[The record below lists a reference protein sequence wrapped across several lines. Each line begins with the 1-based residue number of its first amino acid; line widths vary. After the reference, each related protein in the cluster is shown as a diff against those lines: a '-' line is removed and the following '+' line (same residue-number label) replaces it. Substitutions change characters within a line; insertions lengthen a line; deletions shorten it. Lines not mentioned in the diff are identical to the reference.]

1 MSWSTQALAR
11 VSARNAKKVIFG
23 WAVMFVIGLVLVFGL
38 LGDAITTQAKFL
50 NNPDSKVAEELIED
64 RLRGEDTHAREI
76 VIVRSDSLTVDD
88 PGFRG
93 FVEGLAAE
101 IETLVPEIIQ
111 PETLVSFYRVSD
123 PSLVS
128 HDRRTTIIP
137 LRMAGDLEDAED
149 NIEEFRDLVKGFEV
163 PRGFQVLQVGFG
175 SVAFETNEQ
184 SQEDLVRG
192 ETFGIAIALII
203 LLLVFGALVAALI
216 PILVA
221 VLSIVV
227 ALGIAAIIGQIWQ
240 LSFFV
245 TNVAT
250 MIGLAVG
257 IDYSLIIIQ
266 RYREERTRGLDK
278 LSAIEKAGGAAN
290 RTVLFS
296 GITVVLALI
305 GLLLVPF
312 SIFISVGLGAIL
324 ATLVAILAVLTL
336 LPAILGL
343 LGDRVNKGRIP
354 FVMRA
359 QGAVE
364 EARTGGFW
372 DRVVHVVMGRPIVSF
387 EVAGALLI
395 VLAIPFFDI
404 KLGFNGVGTLP
415 DDLEVKQ
422 GFLILDRE
430 FSAGEVTPTE
440 IVIEGDVD
448 DPRVQDAIG
457 RLTALLSDDPQRAF
471 NPPDPLEV
479 NGPRDLALLTVPVN
493 GDADGGF
500 ARDAIVRLREEYVP
514 RAFAGVPAEVLV
526 GGASAGS
533 EDFAALIRSSA
544 PVVFSFV
551 LALSF
556 VLLMLVFRSIVVPL
570 KAIILNVLS
579 VGAAYGLLVAVF
591 QKGWGNDIFGFHQV
605 DTIEPWI
612 PLFLFAVLFGLS
624 MDYHVFMLSRI
635 RERFD
640 QTGNNRE
647 SVSFGLRVTAKLITG
662 AALIMVAVFGG
673 FASGELVAF
682 QQMGFGLAVAI
693 LLDATIVRSVLVPS
707 TMALFGRA
715 NWYLPSFLSW
725 LPDLRVET
733 GQERGPAE

>member
-1 MSWSTQALAR
+1 MS
-11 VSARNAKKVIFG
+11 
-23 WAVMFVIGLVLVFGL
+23 
-38 LGDAITTQAKFL
+38 
-50 NNPDSKVAEELIED
+50 
-64 RLRGEDTHAREI
+64 
-76 VIVRSDSLTVDD
+76 
-88 PGFRG
+88 
-93 FVEGLAAE
+93 
-101 IETLVPEIIQ
+101 
-111 PETLVSFYRVSD
+111 
-123 PSLVS
+123 
-128 HDRRTTIIP
+128 
-137 LRMAGDLEDAED
+137 GDLEDAED
-149 NIEEFRDLVKGFEV
+149 NIEEFRDLVKGFET
-163 PRGFQVLQVGFG
+163 PAGFKVLQVGFG
-175 SVAFETNEQ
+175 SVAFESNEQ
-184 SQEDLVRG
+184 SEEDLVRG

-221 VLSIVV
+221 VISIVI
-227 ALGIAAIIGQIWQ
+227 ALGIAAIIGQIWP

-245 TNVAT
+245 QFVAT

-257 IDYSLIIIQ
+257 IDCSLIIIQ

-278 LSAIEKAGGAAN
+278 LAAIEKAGGTAN

-305 GLLLVPF
+305 GMLLVPF

-324 ATLVAILAVLTL
+324 ATLVAIGAALTL

-354 FVMRA
+354 FVMKG

-372 DRVVHVVMGRPIVSF
+372 DRVVHIVMGRPIVSF
-387 EVAGALLI
+387 VVAGALMI

-422 GFLILDRE
+422 GFLILDEE
-430 FSAGEVTPTE
+430 FSAGEVTPAE
-440 IVIEGDVD
+440 IVVEGDVD
-448 DPRVQDAIG
+448 DPRVQGGIG
-457 RLTALLSDDPQRAF
+457 RLTKLLSNDPQGAF
-471 NPPDPLEV
+471 DTPDPLEV
-479 NGPRDLALLTVPVN
+479 NGPRDLALLSVPVN
-493 GDADGGF
+493 GDADSEF
-500 ARDAIVRLREEYVP
+500 ARSAIVRLREDYVP
-514 RAFAGVPAEVLV
+514 RAFAGVPAEVVV

-533 EDFAALIRSSA
+533 EDFRALARSSA
-544 PVVFSFV
+544 PLVFSFV

-556 VLLMLVFRSIVVPL
+556 ILLMLVFRSIVVPL
-570 KAIILNVLS
+570 KAIILNMLS

-591 QKGWGNDIFGFHQV
+591 QKGWGNGIFGFQRA

-612 PLFLFAVLFGLS
+612 PLFLFAALFGLS

-640 QTGNNRE
+640 QTKNNRE

-707 TMALFGRA
+707 TMALLGRA
-715 NWYLPSFLSW
+715 NWYLPSFLGW

-733 GQERGPAE
+733 EQERAPTE

>member
-1 MSWSTQALAR
+1 MNWSTQSLAR
-11 VSARNAKKVIFG
+11 GSARNPRKVILG
-23 WAVMFVIGLVLVFGL
+23 WAVIFVIGLALVGGL
-38 LGDAITTQAKFL
+38 FEDAITTQFSFI

-64 RLRGEDTHAREI
+64 RLHGEDTHAREI
-76 VIVRSDSLTVDD
+76 VIVRSESLTVDA
-88 PGFRG
+88 PAFRD
-93 FVEGLAAE
+93 FVGGLTAE
-101 IETLVPEIIQ
+101 IETIVPAIIQ
-111 PETLVSFYRVSD
+111 PESIVSYYRFDD

-128 HDRRTTIIP
+128 KDRRTTIIP

-149 NIEEFRDLVKGFEV
+149 NIEEFRNLVKGFET
-163 PRGFQVLQVGFG
+163 PTGFQVLQVGFG

-184 SQEDLVRG
+184 SEEDLVRG
-192 ETFGIAIALII
+192 ETFGIVIALII
-203 LLLVFGALVAALI
+203 LLLVFGALVAAVI

-221 VLSIVV
+221 VMSIVI
-227 ALGIAAIIGQIWQ
+227 ALGIAAIIGQIWP

-245 TNVAT
+245 QFVAT

-278 LSAIEKAGGAAN
+278 FAAIEKAGGTAN
-290 RTVLFS
+290 RTVFFS

-305 GLLLVPF
+305 GMLLVPF

-324 ATLVAILAVLTL
+324 ATLVAILAALTL

-354 FVMRA
+354 FVMKA
-359 QGAVE
+359 QGVE

-372 DRVVHVVMGRPIVSF
+372 DRVVYVVMGRPIVSF
-387 EVAGALLI
+387 VAPAALMI
-395 VLAIPFFDI
+395 VLVVPFFDVN
-404 KLGFNGVGTLP
+404 LGFNGVGTLP
-415 DDLEVKQ
+415 NDLEVKQ
-422 GFLILDRE
+422 GFLILDEE
-430 FSAGEVTPTE
+430 FSAGEVTPAE
-440 IVIEGDVD
+440 IVSDGDID
-448 DPRVQDAIG
+448 DPRVQGAIG
-457 RLTALLSDDPQRAF
+457 QLTELLSNDPQGAF
-471 NPPDPLEV
+471 STPDPLEV
-479 NGPRDLALLTVPVN
+479 NGPGDLALLTVAVN
-493 GDADGGF
+493 ADADSKF
-500 ARDAIVRLREEYVP
+500 ARAAIGRLRDDYVP
-514 RAFAGVPAEVLV
+514 SAFASVPAEVLV
-526 GGASAGS
+526 GGASAQS
-533 EDFAALIRSSA
+533 EDFRALVRSSA
-544 PVVFSFV
+544 PLVFGFV

-556 VLLMLVFRSIVVPL
+556 ILLMLVFRSLVVPL
-570 KAIILNVLS
+570 KAIILNLLS

-591 QKGWGNDIFGFHQV
+591 QKGWGSGVFGFQRAES
-605 DTIEPWI
+605 IEPWI

-662 AALIMVAVFGG
+662 AAFIMVAVFGG

-682 QQMGFGLAVAI
+682 QQMGFGLGVAV

-707 TMALFGRA
+707 TMALLGRA

-733 GQERGPAE
+733 GEEPGPAE